1 MDKSLNNFFLNEN
14 IEINLTTF
22 AFNLFIVVILTYLIK
37 LVYNKYS
44 QSLSNKDYF
53 SKNFVV
59 LGVTT
64 CIVITI
70 VKSSLALSLGLVGA
84 LSIVRFRAA
93 IKEPEE
99 LVYLFL
105 VIATGLGIGANQVEI
120 TSIGIIIALVVV
132 IFLSFFSNNKL
143 RKIDLNIFQLSFVT
157 NKDFNDEI
165 FSKILVTLN
174 KNCKEIDFISMSS
187 EKNDT
192 SIHFEVHPNSIQS
205 ISKINKEFKNV
216 KNFKIIFSRKNNI
229 SL

>member
-1 MDKSLNNFFLNEN
+1 MEKTLNNFFINEN
-14 IEINLTTF
+14 VDINLNTF
-22 AFNLFIVVILTYLIK
+22 IFNLLAVVLLTYLIK

-59 LGVTT
+59 LGITT

-105 VIATGLGIGANQVEI
+105 VIATGLGIGANQVKI
-120 TSIGIIIALVVV
+120 TSIGIVIALIVVV
-132 IFLSFFSNNKL
+132 FLSFFSNKKL
-143 RKIDLNIFQLSFVT
+143 RNIDLNIFQLSFVM
-157 NKDFNDEI
+157 NKDFTDEM
-165 FSKILVTLN
+165 FSKILIILN

-205 ISKINKEFKNV
+205 ISKINKEFKNA
-216 KNFKIIFSRKNNI
+216 KDLKIIFSRKNNI

>member
-1 MDKSLNNFFLNEN
+1 MEKTLNNFFINEN
-14 IEINLTTF
+14 VDINLESF
-22 AFNLFIVVILTYLIK
+22 IYNLIAVVLLTYLIK

-105 VIATGLGIGANQVEI
+105 VIATGLGIGANQVKI
-120 TSIGIIIALVVV
+120 TSIGIIIALIVV
-132 IFLSFFSNNKL
+132 IFLSFFSIKKL
-143 RKIDLNIFQLSFVT
+143 RKIDLNIFQLSFVL
-157 NKDFNDEI
+157 NKDFSDEM
-165 FSKILVTLN
+165 FSKILITLN

-216 KNFKIIFSRKNNI
+216 RNLKIIFSRKNNI

>member
-1 MDKSLNNFFLNEN
+1 MDKTLSNFFINEN
-14 IEINLTTF
+14 VEINLTTF
-22 AFNLFIVVILTYLIK
+22 SFNLIIVVLLTYLIK

-59 LGVTT
+59 LGITT

-105 VIATGLGIGANQVEI
+105 VIATGLGIGANQVKI
-120 TSIGIIIALVVV
+120 TIVGIIVALIIVV
-132 IFLSFFSNNKL
+132 FLSFFSNKKL
-143 RKIDLNIFQLSFVT
+143 KNVDLNIFQLSFVMNQNIT
-157 NKDFNDEI
+157 DEL

-187 EKNDT
+187 DQNES
-192 SIHFEVHPNSIQS
+192 SIHFEVSPSSVQT
-205 ISKINKEFKNV
+205 ISKINKEFKNI
-216 KNFKIIFSRKNNI
+216 KNLKIIFSRKNNI

>member
-1 MDKSLNNFFLNEN
+1 MEKTLNNFFINEN
-14 IEINLTTF
+14 VDINLNTF
-22 AFNLFIVVILTYLIK
+22 IFNLLAVVLLSYLIK

-59 LGVTT
+59 LGITT

-105 VIATGLGIGANQVEI
+105 VIATGLGIGANQVKI
-120 TSIGIIIALVVV
+120 TSIGIVIALIVVV
-132 IFLSFFSNNKL
+132 FLSFFSNKKL
-143 RKIDLNIFQLSFVT
+143 RNIDLNIFQLSFVM
-157 NKDFNDEI
+157 NKDFTDEM
-165 FSKILVTLN
+165 FSKILIILN

-205 ISKINKEFKNV
+205 ISKINKEFKNA
-216 KNFKIIFSRKNNI
+216 KDLKIIFSRKNNI

>member
-1 MDKSLNNFFLNEN
+1 MDKTLSNFFINEN
-14 IEINLTTF
+14 VEINLTTF
-22 AFNLFIVVILTYLIK
+22 SFNLIIVVLLTYLIK

-59 LGVTT
+59 LGITT

-105 VIATGLGIGANQVEI
+105 VIATGLGIGANQVKI
-120 TSIGIIIALVVV
+120 TIVGIIVALIIVV
-132 IFLSFFSNNKL
+132 FLSFFSNKKL
-143 RKIDLNIFQLSFVT
+143 KNVDLNIFQLSFILNQNIT
-157 NKDFNDEI
+157 DEL
-165 FSKILVTLN
+165 FSKILVILN

-187 EKNDT
+187 DQNES
-192 SIHFEVHPNSIQS
+192 SIHFEVSPSSVQT
-205 ISKINKEFKNV
+205 ISKINKEFKNI
-216 KNFKIIFSRKNNI
+216 KNLKIIFSRKNNI

>member
-1 MDKSLNNFFLNEN
+1 MDKSLSNFFLNEN
-14 IEINLTTF
+14 VEINLTTF
-22 AFNLFIVVILTYLIK
+22 AFNLITVVILTYLIK
-37 LVYNKYS
+37 LIYNKYS

-59 LGVTT
+59 LGITT
-64 CIVITI
+64 CLVITI

-105 VIATGLGIGANQVEI
+105 VISTGLGLGANQAKI
-120 TSIGIIIALVVV
+120 TILGVTIALIIII
-132 IFLSFFSNNKL
+132 IFSFFSNK
-143 RKIDLNIFQLSFVT
+143 KIKNHHLNIFQLSFVL
-157 NKDFNDEI
+157 NKNITDEI
-165 FSKILVTLN
+165 FSKILLILN

-187 EKNDT
+187 EKNES
-192 SIHFEVHPNSIQS
+192 SIHFEISPNSVKS
-205 ISKINKEFKNV
+205 ISIINKELKNI
-216 KNFKIIFSRKNNI
+216 KDLKIILSKKNNI

>member
-1 MDKSLNNFFLNEN
+1 MEKTLNNFFINEN
-14 IEINLTTF
+14 VDINLNTF
-22 AFNLFIVVILTYLIK
+22 IFNLLAVVLLTYLIK

-59 LGVTT
+59 LGITT

-105 VIATGLGIGANQVEI
+105 VIATGLGIGANQVKI
-120 TSIGIIIALVVV
+120 TSIGIVIALIIVV
-132 IFLSFFSNNKL
+132 FLSFFSNKKL
-143 RKIDLNIFQLSFVT
+143 RNIDLNIFQLSFVM
-157 NKDFNDEI
+157 NKDFTDEM
-165 FSKILVTLN
+165 FSKILIILN

-205 ISKINKEFKNV
+205 ISKINKEFKNA
-216 KNFKIIFSRKNNI
+216 KDLKIIFSRKNNI

>member
-1 MDKSLNNFFLNEN
+1 MDKTLSNFFINEN
-14 IEINLTTF
+14 VEINLTTF
-22 AFNLFIVVILTYLIK
+22 SFNLIIVVLLTYLIK
-37 LVYNKYS
+37 FVYNKYS

-59 LGVTT
+59 LGITT

-105 VIATGLGIGANQVEI
+105 VIATGLGIGANQVKI
-120 TSIGIIIALVVV
+120 TIVGIIVALIIVV
-132 IFLSFFSNNKL
+132 FLSFFSNKKL
-143 RKIDLNIFQLSFVT
+143 KNIDLNIFQLSFILNQNIT
-157 NKDFNDEI
+157 DEL
-165 FSKILVTLN
+165 FSKILVILN

-187 EKNDT
+187 DQNES
-192 SIHFEVHPNSIQS
+192 SIHFEVSPSSVQT
-205 ISKINKEFKNV
+205 ISKINKEFKNI
-216 KNFKIIFSRKNNI
+216 KNLKIIFSRKNNI

>member
-1 MDKSLNNFFLNEN
+1 MEKTLNNFFINEN
-14 IEINLTTF
+14 VDINLESF
-22 AFNLFIVVILTYLIK
+22 IYNLIAVVLLTYLIK

-105 VIATGLGIGANQVEI
+105 VIATGLGIGANQVKI
-120 TSIGIIIALVVV
+120 TSIGIIIALIVV
-132 IFLSFFSNNKL
+132 IFLSFFSNKKL
-143 RKIDLNIFQLSFVT
+143 RKIDLNIFQLSFVM
-157 NKDFNDEI
+157 NKDFTDEM
-165 FSKILVTLN
+165 FSKILITLN
-174 KNCKEIDFISMSS
+174 KKCKEIDFISMSS

-205 ISKINKEFKNV
+205 ISKINKEFKNIR
-216 KNFKIIFSRKNNI
+216 NLKIIFSRKNNI

>member
-1 MDKSLNNFFLNEN
+1 MDKTLNNFFINEN
-14 IEINLTTF
+14 VDINLESF
-22 AFNLFIVVILTYLIK
+22 IYNLIAVVLLTYLIK

-216 KNFKIIFSRKNNI
+216 KNCKIIFSRKNNI

>member
-1 MDKSLNNFFLNEN
+1 MDKSLSSFFLNEN
-14 IEINLTTF
+14 VELNLTNF
-22 AFNLFIVVILTYLIK
+22 AFNLLIVVILTYLIK
-37 LVYNKYS
+37 IVYVSYS

-59 LGVTT
+59 LGIAT

-105 VIATGLGIGANQVEI
+105 VITTGLGLGANQVKI
-120 TSIGIIIALVVV
+120 TVLGVLIAITVIIV
-132 IFLSFFSNNKL
+132 FSFFSKKKVKSL
-143 RKIDLNIFQLSFVT
+143 DLNVFQLSFVM
-157 NKDFNDEI
+157 NKEI
-165 FSKILVTLN
+165 SDQVFSRVLLALN

-187 EKNDT
+187 DKNES
-192 SIHFEVHPNSIQS
+192 SIHFEISPNSIKS
-205 ISKINKEFKNV
+205 VSAINKELKNIRNLRIV
-216 KNFKIIFSRKNNI
+216 FSRKGNI

>member
-1 MDKSLNNFFLNEN
+1 MDKTLSNFFINEN
-14 IEINLTTF
+14 VEINLTTF
-22 AFNLFIVVILTYLIK
+22 SFNLIIVVLLTYLIK

-59 LGVTT
+59 LGITT

-105 VIATGLGIGANQVEI
+105 VIATGLGIGANQIKI
-120 TSIGIIIALVVV
+120 TIVGIIVALIIVV
-132 IFLSFFSNNKL
+132 FLSFFSNKKL
-143 RKIDLNIFQLSFVT
+143 KNVDLNIFQLSFILNQNIT
-157 NKDFNDEI
+157 DEL
-165 FSKILVTLN
+165 FSKILVILN

-187 EKNDT
+187 EKNES
-192 SIHFEVHPNSIQS
+192 SIHFEISPNSVKS
-205 ISKINKEFKNV
+205 ISAINKELKNM
-216 KNFKIIFSRKNNI
+216 KNLKIVFSKKNHI

>member
-1 MDKSLNNFFLNEN
+1 MDKTLSNFFINEN
-14 IEINLTTF
+14 VEINLTTF
-22 AFNLFIVVILTYLIK
+22 SFNLIIVVLLTYLIK
-37 LVYNKYS
+37 FVYNKYS

-59 LGVTT
+59 LGITT

-105 VIATGLGIGANQVEI
+105 VIATGLGIGANQVKI
-120 TSIGIIIALVVV
+120 TIVGIIVALIIVV
-132 IFLSFFSNNKL
+132 FLSFFSNKKL
-143 RKIDLNIFQLSFVT
+143 KNLDLNIFQLSFILNQNIT
-157 NKDFNDEI
+157 DEL
-165 FSKILVTLN
+165 FSKILVILN

-187 EKNDT
+187 DQNES
-192 SIHFEVHPNSIQS
+192 SIHFEVSPSSVQT
-205 ISKINKEFKNV
+205 ISKINKEFKNI
-216 KNFKIIFSRKNNI
+216 KNLKIIFSRKNNI